1 MELIKWTDQ
10 YKLDIKEI
18 DNQHY
23 GLVIIINEL
32 FTLMS
37 EGKAKDKLN
46 DIFDH
51 LTNYTKK
58 HFSTEELVLHKY
70 AYPDAEQHK
79 GEHQKFIDKLER
91 FKKDFDNNKVTISLE
106 VLNFLKD
113 WLLNHIQI
121 SDKKY
126 ADYVRKFL
134 D

>member
-51 LTNYTKK
+51 LTDYTRK
-58 HFSTEELVLHKY
+58 HFSTEELVLYKY
-70 AYPDAEQHK
+70 AYPDLEQHK
-79 GEHQKFIDKLER
+79 GEHKKFIEKLEG
-91 FKKDFDNNKVTISLE
+91 FKNDFLNKKITISLE

-113 WLLNHIQI
+113 WLLNHILI

-126 ADYVRKFL
+126 AEHVRKFIN
-134 D
+134 